1 MGDVDEYL
9 CNGYGFFE
17 VPSTKYSE
25 APRRR
30 ANQIHCESHL
40 GIRAAHTCEKNCK
53 RRHNKTIT
61 CYIFGQGQ

>member
-17 VPSTKYSE
+17 VPSTNYSE

-30 ANQIHCESHL
+30 ANQTHCESHL
-40 GIRAAHTCEKNCK
+40 GIRAAHTCEKK
-53 RRHNKTIT
+53 L
-61 CYIFGQGQ
+61 